1 MPPLGFRTHF
11 LRDLTDENV
20 KYNRCTEHLLYR
32 VLGTPKTKTTLRN
45 TYWVGLGRLFLWYL
59 FIIIFVA
66 KVMYDANR
74 QGMIECNS
82 LRLVLIRAPI

>member
-1 MPPLGFRTHF
+1 MSLF
-11 LRDLTDENV
+11 
-20 KYNRCTEHLLYR
+20 
-32 VLGTPKTKTTLRN
+32 KTN